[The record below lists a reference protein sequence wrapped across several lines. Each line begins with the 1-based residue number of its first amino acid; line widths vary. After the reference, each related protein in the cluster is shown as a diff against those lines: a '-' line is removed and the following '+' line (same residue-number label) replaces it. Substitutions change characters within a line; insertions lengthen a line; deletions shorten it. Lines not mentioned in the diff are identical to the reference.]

1 MVQLSKSFKLNEGYS
16 VIHLSTGH
24 DGGAGLAA
32 RRLNSSLVKA
42 GVSSQFISIKN
53 KTYTPDV
60 HESHLGRNL
69 LVKIF
74 SAAISKAQ
82 SNLSSRFF
90 FSVYSLNII
99 SARKIKKIA
108 HPENSILHI
117 HNWFNLVNQKQI
129 TKFLKLGYLVVITLH
144 DERFYTGGC
153 HHAFECNGFERD
165 CAACPQISSP
175 LRFIPSM
182 SLRYSIKN
190 SNHASKHLAFI
201 APSIWIHNR
210 AKKSTLMKYNEIYFI
225 PNCLGDFG
233 VTEAKFRNK
242 KIDLKNP
249 KVIGIASKDSNSY
262 IKGSDVVQALAD
274 LIKAKKYSYKII
286 YLNELSS
293 TQIPERDFWG
303 RIDLLLVPSRAEN
316 SPNVI
321 HEAKKLGI
329 PVIASAVG
337 GINEILDPDFDEFI
351 PIDALSAESILQCLE
366 TRKNKKKEPSVEKME
381 SKFQFYLNDSLMQHI
396 ELYNKLISKKNSI

>member
-1 MVQLSKSFKLNEGYS
+1 MQIPNTNKLNDNFS
-16 VIHLSTGH
+16 IIHLSTGH

-32 RRLNSSLVKA
+32 RRLNAALVNA
-42 GVSSQFISIKN
+42 GAKSQFIALKKKGYIPQINENSL
-53 KTYTPDV
+53 D
-60 HESHLGRNL
+60 RNL
-69 LVKIF
+69 IAKIL
-74 SAAISKAQ
+74 SAAASLLQ
-82 SNLSSRFF
+82 SNLSNKFF
-90 FSVYSLNII
+90 FSIYSLNVLSI
-99 SARKIKKIA
+99 SKLKKIA
-108 HPENSILHI
+108 DPKNSILHI

-129 TKFLKLGYLVVITLH
+129 AKFLKLGYLVVITLH

-225 PNCLGDFG
+225 PNSLGDFG
-233 VTEAKFRNK
+233 VTEAKFRNRK
-242 KIDLKNP
+242 VDLKNP

-262 IKGSDVVQALAD
+262 IKGGDVVQALAD
-274 LIKAKKYSYKII
+274 LIKAKNYSYKII

-303 RIDLLLVPSRAEN
+303 SIDLLLVPSRAEN

-337 GINEILDPDFDEFI
+337 GITEMLDPEFDELI
-351 PIDALSAESILQCLE
+351 PIEALSAESILQCLE

-381 SKFQFYLNDSLMQHI
+381 NKFHFYLNDSLMQHI
-396 ELYNKLISKKNSI
+396 EFYNKLISKKNSI